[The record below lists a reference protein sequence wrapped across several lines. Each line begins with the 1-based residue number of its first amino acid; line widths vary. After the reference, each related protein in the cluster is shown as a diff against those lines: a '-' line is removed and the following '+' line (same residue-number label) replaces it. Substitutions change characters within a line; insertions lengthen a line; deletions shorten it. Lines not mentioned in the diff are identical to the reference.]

1 MKHGHQLKKRN
12 ERREMLR
19 LMQERDKRTPER
31 PEPHWVIEFW
41 TNISRKQVLT

>member
-1 MKHGHQLKKRN
+1 MQSSHQLKKRD

-19 LMQERDKRTPER
+19 LMEEREKRTPER
-31 PEPHWVIEFW
+31 PEPSWVIDFW